1 MPTKFKFNKTIFF
14 VTYFLFFLLAQ
25 PLFAKNVLSRPRK
38 MFLIKTEH
46 FDIIFSNESQETAL
60 LLAENADL
68 LYKKA
73 AENLNSQINLH
84 MPVIISPDSDTLS
97 VDYTSSPYN
106 RIIIFDSPADS
117 QSAVFKDSLFSL
129 FYREIFLALAQSI
142 RSPFNQFIAKWIAG
156 EEYQPVALFNLPYSF
171 VEGIA
176 YLAESEKGEESGE
189 GEMPAEAQGRLHD
202 HYFLQI
208 LAQAKLENKF
218 PKWTQIATVRDTY
231 PGEELA
237 YAAGAGFAAFL
248 MNTYGVEKYA
258 QLWQESGKLN
268 PLLTYGVFFHTY
280 EISLDELWSQFEA
293 SVPVPEKLVEIE
305 ELKKQYKPLFQ
316 NDKEAN
322 YEHLLLT
329 QYGIVWYDKLRHEVD
344 IFDEKNEKKIRQLLF
359 LADNIDRLSVS
370 PDGRYMAVSHTQK
383 NTMKSLSASSTW
395 IYDLKTR
402 KFLDAKYQLRDSAI
416 VITSDGH
423 YAVAGVN
430 VKNPHACLEIYT
442 MPLAD
447 EKGEKIELLSSYN
460 FERNEIP
467 FSPVYAGNG
476 FVSYIHAEGTER
488 YLCRIAFDIKA
499 PESKWLITTSSSIP
513 VRIQG
518 LNLIYNSGRS
528 TVNPFNSDN
537 TQKPLYTFTFTMPGE
552 HSFTRVGFIYLS
564 EEYEPQTVKLTSV
577 DVSGGMNYPL
587 LAQESD
593 TLFYS
598 AKKFSVNQMQ
608 SIAFSSLPMEEGS
621 FIKAGESDFESALP
635 LTTLEDYNVRHYNPL
650 KYMIDL
656 SFTPFFP
663 IKQIDLNEGNLFWPG
678 LGLTVESQAD
688 PCTNTRVLFSAG
700 WTYLP
705 LDFSWT
711 KNMPSTYIA
720 KLREESQNISK
731 DKSAA
736 FYIENSSTPVYLQAG
751 SLFNC
756 NRDGEYS
763 LKILA
768 GGQWSFPVGIALRH
782 MIFDFQFHA
791 TISTDYYDQTQVE
804 LRPSLSDWPAFEDA
818 YRLYQLSL
826 KIEYSNIHQYGY
838 SSFAKRGLSFGMR
851 GYTMWDMCEVE
862 LLKEARKEQEEN
874 AGAAKESG
882 LTNAQRKSLLS
893 ESLADITQINIG
905 LFTTIAIPRL
915 IPLPIINNWVV
926 SMPALV
932 KAEFVNKSGTALEA
946 SAELLLAGYE
956 MHNSV
961 IPAILYARRAGLWF
975 GYNMALVYDTS
986 EVRLP
991 DIRHKNYL
999 ADVFT
1004 GVSYT
1009 HAFYMI
1015 LNLDFNCSL
1024 GKLSSVPINSTF
1036 TANYYPESK
1045 GYKITLDV
1053 RFHL

>member
-1 MPTKFKFNKTIFF
+1 MPTKFKFNKTCFF
-14 VTYFLFFLLAQ
+14 VTFFLFFLLAQ

-46 FDIIFSNESQETAL
+46 FDIIYSNESEETAL

-73 AENLNSQINLH
+73 AEKLGSQLNLH

-97 VDYTSSPYN
+97 VEYTPSPYN
-106 RIIIFDSPADS
+106 RIIIFDSPADYET
-117 QSAVFKDSLFSL
+117 AVFKDALFSL
-129 FYREIFLALAQSI
+129 FYREILLALAQSI
-142 RSPFNQFIAKWIAG
+142 RSPFNQFIARWIAG
-156 EEYQPVALFNLPYSF
+156 EEYQPVALLNLPYSF

-176 YLAESEKGEESGE
+176 YLAESEKGEN
-189 GEMPAEAQGRLHD
+189 PADSEGRLYD

-218 PKWTQIATVRDTY
+218 PKWIQVSTVRDTY
-231 PGEELA
+231 PGQELA

-248 MNTYGVEKYA
+248 MNTYGIEKYA

-268 PLLTYGVFFHTY
+268 PLLTYGVFFNTY
-280 EISLDELWSQFEA
+280 GMSLDELWKQFEA
-293 SVPVPEKLVEIE
+293 SVPLPEKLLEIAEVE
-305 ELKKQYKPLFQ
+305 KQYKTLFQ
-316 NDKEAN
+316 TDKEAN

-329 QYGIVWYDKLRHEVD
+329 EYGLVWYDKLRHEVD
-344 IFDEKNEKKIRQLLF
+344 IFDEKNGAKIRQLLF
-359 LADNIDRLSVS
+359 LADNINRLSIS
-370 PDGRYMAVSHTQK
+370 PDGRYLAVSHTQK
-383 NTMKSLSASSTW
+383 QTMKSLSASSTW

-416 VITSDGH
+416 VMTSQGH
-423 YAVAGVN
+423 YALAGVN
-430 VKNPHACLEIYT
+430 VSKAHASLEIYT
-442 MPLAD
+442 MPLDD
-447 EKGEKIELLSSYN
+447 EKDEEIVLLSSYD

-476 FVSYIHAEGTER
+476 FIAFIHAEGSER
-488 YLCRIAFDIKA
+488 YLCKLGFDVKA
-499 PESKWLITTSSSIP
+499 PKSKWLITNSSADQIK
-513 VRIQG
+513 IQG
-518 LNLIYNSGRS
+518 LNLIYNSGRGAPDS
-528 TVNPFNSDN
+528 LNSADSL
-537 TQKPLYTFTFTMPGE
+537 KPLYAFTFTMPGE
-552 HSFTRVGFIYLS
+552 HSFTRAGFIYLS
-564 EEYEPQTVKLTSV
+564 ENYEPETIKLASA

-587 LAQESD
+587 LSQESD
-593 TLFYS
+593 TLYYS

-608 SIAFSSLPMEEGS
+608 TLAFSSLPMEEGQLS
-621 FIKAGESDFESALP
+621 RAGESDFESAVP
-635 LTTLEDYNVRHYNPL
+635 VTTLEDYNVRHYNPL
-650 KYMIDL
+650 KYMVDL

-663 IKQIDLNEGNLFWPG
+663 IKQIDLNEGILYWPG

-688 PCTNTRVLFSAG
+688 PCTNTRVLLSAG

-756 NRDGEYS
+756 NRSGEYT
-763 LKILA
+763 LKFMA

-791 TISTDYYDQTQVE
+791 SISTDYYDQSQAE
-804 LRPSLSDWPAFEDA
+804 LRPSLSDWPSFEDA

-826 KIEYSNIHQYGY
+826 KIEYTNIHQYGY
-838 SSFAKRGLSFGMR
+838 SSFAKRGFSFGMR

-862 LLKEARKEQEEN
+862 LLKEARKEKE
-874 AGAAKESG
+874 AGGTNESG
-882 LTNAQRKSLLS
+882 LTNAQRQSLLS
-893 ESLADITQINIG
+893 ESLADITQINVG
-905 LFTTIAIPRL
+905 LFTTIAVPRL
-915 IPLPIINNWVV
+915 IPLPLLNNWVV
-926 SMPALV
+926 SMPALI

-946 SAELLLAGYE
+946 SGELLLVGYE

-961 IPAILYARRAGLWF
+961 IPALLYARRAGLWF
-975 GYNMALVYDTS
+975 GYNMALVYDTT

-991 DIRHKNYL
+991 DIRHRNYL

-1004 GVSYT
+1004 DVSYT

-1015 LNLDFNCSL
+1015 LNLDLNCSL
-1024 GKLSSVPINSTF
+1024 GKLSSVPINSTLTGTF
-1036 TANYYPESK
+1036 YPESK
-1045 GYKITLDV
+1045 GYKITLDL